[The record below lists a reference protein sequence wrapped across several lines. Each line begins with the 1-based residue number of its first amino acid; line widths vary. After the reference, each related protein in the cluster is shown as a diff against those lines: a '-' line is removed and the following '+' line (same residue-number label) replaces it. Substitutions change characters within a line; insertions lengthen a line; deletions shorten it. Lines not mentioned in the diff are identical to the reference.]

1 MHMERFIW
9 KVALNKNLATLF
21 TETNRLDVSFGAP
34 LVLMAERTEAEPV
47 IRL

>member
-1 MHMERFIW
+1 MERFIW
-9 KVALNKNLATLF
+9 KVALNKNLAALF